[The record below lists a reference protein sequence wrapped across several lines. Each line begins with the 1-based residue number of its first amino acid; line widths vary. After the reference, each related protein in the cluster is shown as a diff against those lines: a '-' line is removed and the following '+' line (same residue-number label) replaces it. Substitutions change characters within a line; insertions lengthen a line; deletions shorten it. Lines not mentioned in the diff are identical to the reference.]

1 MCTEN
6 TEADLDR
13 AGHARGAAELCRAC
27 GRRRA
32 DATLLPPRAMAGKP
46 VKGRDV
52 TIKTDD
58 GDLRRLFRRAGRGQA
73 SGRAGLPDIRGL
85 RPAFR
90 QMADRLAGE
99 GYAVLTVNPFYR
111 WQKSPVVDAANDWG
125 DPGDARKAVRLSR
138 SSSREPIVETDA
150 KAHLAFLDAQKEVD
164 TKRKLGTTGYCMGGP
179 MVIYTAALNPNR
191 VGAAASFH
199 GGGVATDKPD
209 SPHLLIDDT
218 NAGYLFAIADN
229 DDQETPNEKVLLN
242 ADPRAAPAM
251 ARGRGLRR
259 RDARLVP
266 ARWPR
271 LQRSRS
277 RKGMEPDAR
286 AVQGRTGL
294 RRNASSIAAPRGD
307 RR

>member
-13 AGHARGAAELCRAC
+13 AGMPVARRSFTALAGAGALMA
-27 GRRRA
+27 A
-32 DATLLPPRAMAGKP
+32 LPARAMAGKP

-52 TIKTDD
+52 TITTAD
-58 GDLRRLFRRAGRGQA
+58 GTCDAYFVAPAEGKHPAVLVW
-73 SGRAGLPDIRGL
+73 PDIRGL

-111 WQKSPVVDAANDWG
+111 WQKSPVVDAANDWSNE
-125 DPGDARKAVRLSR
+125 AVRQKLFGYLKQLTR
-138 SSSREPIVETDA
+138 PIVETDA
-150 KAHLAFLDAQKEVD
+150 RAHLAFLDAQKEVD
-164 TKRKLGTTGYCMGGP
+164 TKRRIGTTGYCMGGA
-179 MVIYTAALNPNR
+179 MTIYTAALNPNR

-229 DDQETPNEKVLLN
+229 DDKETPNEKVLL
-242 ADPRAAPAM
+242 AEALKPRPQWHEVEVYAGAMHGWCPPDGRAYNEAAAEK
-251 ARGRGLRR
+251 AWGRMLELFK
-259 RDARLVP
+259 AEL
-266 ARWPR
+266 A
-271 LQRSRS
+271 
-277 RKGMEPDAR
+277 
-286 AVQGRTGL
+286 
-294 RRNASSIAAPRGD
+294 
-307 RR
+307 

>member
-13 AGHARGAAELCRAC
+13 AGMPV
-27 GRRRA
+27 GRRSFTA
-32 DATLLPPRAMAGKP
+32 LAGAGALMAALPARAMAGKP

-58 GDLRRLFRRAGRGQA
+58 GTCDAYFVAPAEGKHPAVLVW
-73 SGRAGLPDIRGL
+73 PDIRGL

-111 WQKSPVVDAANDWG
+111 WQKSPVVDAANDWSNE
-125 DPGDARKAVRLSR
+125 AVRQKLFGYLKQLTR
-138 SSSREPIVETDA
+138 PIVETDA

-164 TKRKLGTTGYCMGGP
+164 TKRRIGTTGYCMGGA
-179 MVIYTAALNPNR
+179 MTIYTAALNPNR

-229 DDQETPNEKVLLN
+229 DDKETPNEKVLL
-242 ADPRAAPAM
+242 AEALKPRPQWHEVEVYAGAMHGWCPPDGRAYNEGAAEKAW
-251 ARGRGLRR
+251 GRMLELFK
-259 RDARLVP
+259 AEL
-266 ARWPR
+266 A
-271 LQRSRS
+271 
-277 RKGMEPDAR
+277 
-286 AVQGRTGL
+286 
-294 RRNASSIAAPRGD
+294 
-307 RR
+307 

>member
-13 AGHARGAAELCRAC
+13 VGLSV
-27 GRRRA
+27 GRRSFTTLAGAGALAAALPARA
-32 DATLLPPRAMAGKP
+32 LAGKP

-58 GDLRRLFRRAGRGQA
+58 GTCDAYFVAPA
-73 SGRAGLPDIRGL
+73 SGKHPGVLVWPDIRGL

-90 QMADRLAGE
+90 QMADRLAAE

-111 WQKSPVVDAANDWG
+111 WQKSPVVDAANDFS
-125 DPGDARKAVRLSR
+125 DPAIRAKLFGYLKQLTK
-138 SSSREPIVETDA
+138 PIVETDA

-179 MVIYTAALNPNR
+179 MVIYTAALNPDR

-199 GGGVATDKPD
+199 GGGVGTDKPD
-209 SPHLLIDDT
+209 SPHLLIPKT

-229 DDQETPNEKVLLN
+229 DDKETPNEKVLLN
-242 ADPRAAPAM
+242 AV
-251 ARGRGLRR
+251 L
-259 RDARLVP
+259 
-266 ARWPR
+266 
-271 LQRSRS
+271 
-277 RKGMEPDAR
+277 
-286 AVQGRTGL
+286 
-294 RRNASSIAAPRGD
+294 APRKQWHEVEVYAGAMHGWCPPD
-307 RR
+307 GRAYNEAAAEKAWGRMLELFKAELA

>member
-13 AGHARGAAELCRAC
+13 AGMPV
-27 GRRRA
+27 GRRGFTA
-32 DATLLPPRAMAGKP
+32 LAGAGALMAALPVRAMAGKP

-58 GDLRRLFRRAGRGQA
+58 GTCDAYFVAPAEGKHPAVLVW
-73 SGRAGLPDIRGL
+73 PDIRGL

-90 QMADRLAGE
+90 QMADRLAGQ

-111 WQKSPVVDAANDWG
+111 WQKSPVVDAANDWSNE
-125 DPGDARKAVRLSR
+125 AVRQKLFSYLKQLTR
-138 SSSREPIVETDA
+138 PIVETDA
-150 KAHLAFLDAQKEVD
+150 RAHLAFLDAQKEVD
-164 TKRKLGTTGYCMGGP
+164 TKRRIGTTGYCMGGA
-179 MVIYTAALNPNR
+179 MTIYTAALNPNR

-229 DDQETPNEKVLLN
+229 DDKETPNEKVLL
-242 ADPRAAPAM
+242 AEALKPRPQWHEVEVYVGAMHGWCPPDGRAYNEAAAEK
-251 ARGRGLRR
+251 AWGRMLELFK
-259 RDARLVP
+259 AEL
-266 ARWPR
+266 A
-271 LQRSRS
+271 
-277 RKGMEPDAR
+277 
-286 AVQGRTGL
+286 
-294 RRNASSIAAPRGD
+294 
-307 RR
+307 